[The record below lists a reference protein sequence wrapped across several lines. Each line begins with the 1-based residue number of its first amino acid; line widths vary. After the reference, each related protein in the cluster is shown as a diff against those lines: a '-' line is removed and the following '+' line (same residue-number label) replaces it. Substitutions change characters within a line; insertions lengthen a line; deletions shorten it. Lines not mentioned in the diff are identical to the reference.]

1 MNKKLLC
8 ALLALSCHHVVMH
21 ADVYGR
27 TFLTL
32 RQRFEINLPERM
44 NMFRERMDDRKDGKG
59 GAFQFV
65 GFYGQTTNAADI
77 ARYFSPNDK
86 DYIIIGE
93 DTSSVS
99 INRTRDINAFH
110 LGILTSPLDTEAI
123 NTGFTHLTFESVL
136 TFCPQQKT
144 YGLGVTYQQRLPNHF
159 WLDVS
164 APIIAVKNNMNPTE
178 HILNAGG
185 EDVPTGYFGNALT
198 ALSPCN
204 TDLHYGHITN
214 RTLKKTRLAFI
225 ELRGGRDIIWEGPCR
240 IGGFLGL
247 LIPTGNKPCG
257 YYLFEPIVGN
267 NQHFEAMIGSYGNFE
282 VMRDKDDRTLNA
294 LYNITTR
301 YLFSND
307 QIRSFDL
314 RGKPWSRYMKV
325 WKNSNYGQEVS
336 TDDWQSHLDYL
347 INYST
352 LCAQIKPSAAFDI
365 SVGLNYKQKN
375 LMLEFGY
382 NAYARKAE
390 DIYFTHAINGDVG
403 LPALEYYLETSH
415 VPYTDSKA
423 TPATPLFKISSGYS
437 DQVINPSGSAQ
448 VPAYIPITTDDLDP
462 YSASH
467 PACLAYLV
475 YGAIGYNWPE
485 LKFPLFV
492 NGGISYEFSHDN
504 TYIKRWLAWLKI
516 GFSI

>member
-1 MNKKLLC
+1 MNKKLLYAFLVLTC
-8 ALLALSCHHVVMH
+8 YQSVLH
-21 ADVYGR
+21 ADVYGK

-44 NMFRERMDDRKDGKG
+44 NMFRERMDDRKDGRG

-65 GFYGQTTNAADI
+65 GFYGQTSNAPDI

-93 DTSSVS
+93 DTSNVS

-110 LGILTSPLDTEAI
+110 LGILTSPLDQAATQA
-123 NTGFTHLTFESVL
+123 GFTHLTFESIL

-144 YGLGVTYQQRLPNHF
+144 YGFGFTYQHRLPNHF
-159 WLDVS
+159 WVDVS
-164 APIIAVKNNMNPTE
+164 APIIGVKNNMNPKE
-178 HILNAGG
+178 HILNPGG
-185 EDVPTGYFGNALT
+185 EDIPTGYFGSALE

-204 TDLHYGHITN
+204 TDLHYGHITT

-225 ELRGGRDIIWEGPCR
+225 ELRGGRDIIWEGPCK

-247 LIPTGNKPCG
+247 LIPTGNKPCS
-257 YYLFEPIVGN
+257 YFLFEPIVGN

-282 VMRDKDDRTLNA
+282 VMRDKNDRTLNA

-325 WKNSNYGQEVS
+325 WKNNNNGEELSAGN
-336 TDDWQSHLDYL
+336 WQSNLDYL

-352 LCAQIKPSAAFDI
+352 LCACVKPYAAFDI
-365 SVGLNYKQKN
+365 SVGLNYKREN

-382 NAYARKAE
+382 NAYGRKAE
-390 DIYFTHAINGDVG
+390 DIYFTHAISGDIG
-403 LPALEYYLETSH
+403 LPALKWYLDGNLS
-415 VPYTDSKA
+415 PATDSKA
-423 TPATPLFKISSGYS
+423 TVSTPLFKIEPGYS
-437 DQVINPSGSAQ
+437 DQVINPSATNQ
-448 VPAYIPITTDDLDP
+448 NPAYISITTDDLDP

-475 YGAIGYNWPE
+475 YGSMGYNWPD
-485 LKFPLFV
+485 LKLPAFI

-504 TYIKRWLAWLKI
+504 TFIKRWVAWLKVGI
-516 GFSI
+516 SI